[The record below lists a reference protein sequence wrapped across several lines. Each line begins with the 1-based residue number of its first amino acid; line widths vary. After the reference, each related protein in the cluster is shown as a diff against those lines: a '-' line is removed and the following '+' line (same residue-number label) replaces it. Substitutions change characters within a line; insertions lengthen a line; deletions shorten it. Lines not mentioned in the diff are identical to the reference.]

1 MGRITAD
8 WQLDFIAALSESGIA
23 CKEDSREILVLLDKG
38 QVAVNM
44 VSLQQG
50 IDPEK
55 LIALQSDY
63 QQQNIYLVH
72 LWEDIWKTRR
82 KQVLGRIAS
91 ILGLNK
97 TLHGR
102 KARVM
107 AINQAEAD
115 AFLEENHLQASAK
128 AKYKFALHIEGELVA
143 VALFSGGRPM
153 NRIAPDYRSYELI
166 RFASLIGFTVTGGF
180 SKLLKHFIN
189 LVKPDDL
196 MSYADKDWSLGNA
209 YDLSGFKL
217 VEESPAVAIWLNR
230 TTLKRSFTHR
240 LPTAL
245 QAGMKEMNKE
255 QQEQYLL
262 ENDYLPVFNTG
273 NLKYIL
279 YL

>member
-1 MGRITAD
+1 LGSITAD
-8 WQLDFIAALSESGIA
+8 WQLDFVAALQEKGIA
-23 CKEDSREILVLLDKG
+23 FKEDSRQRLVLLDKG

-44 VSLQQG
+44 VSLQRD

-55 LIALQSDY
+55 LISLQTDS
-63 QQQNIYLVH
+63 QKKNIYLVH

-82 KQVLGRIAS
+82 NQVLGRIGS

-102 KARVM
+102 KAKVLV
-107 AINQAEAD
+107 INQAEAD
-115 AFLEENHLQASAK
+115 SFLTENHLQASAK
-128 AKYKFALHIEGELVA
+128 AKYKFALHIDGRMVA

-153 NRIAPDYRSYELI
+153 SRIAPDYRSYELI

-189 LVKPDDL
+189 LVQPNDL

-217 VEESPAVAIWLNR
+217 VKASPAAGIWLNR
-230 TTLKRSFTHR
+230 TTLKRSFSHR
-240 LPTAL
+240 LPAAV

-255 QQEQYLL
+255 EQELYLL
-262 ENDYLPVFNTG
+262 ENDYIPVFNTG

>member
-1 MGRITAD
+1 M
-8 WQLDFIAALSESGIA
+8 DFIAALEERGIA
-23 CKEDSREILVLLDKG
+23 FKKVGGQTLILLDKG
-38 QVAVNM
+38 QVAVHM
-44 VSLQQG
+44 VSLQTA

-55 LIALQSDY
+55 LIALQAEY
-63 QQQNIYLVH
+63 QKNNIYLVH

-82 KQVLGRIAS
+82 NQVLGRIGS

-102 KARVM
+102 KAKVVL
-107 AINQAEAD
+107 INQAEAD
-115 AFLEENHLQASAK
+115 DFLKENHLQASAK
-128 AKYKFALHIEGELVA
+128 AKYKFALHIDGQMVA

-180 SKLLKHFIN
+180 SKLLKHFIS
-189 LVKPDDL
+189 LVKPNDL

-217 VEESPAVAIWLNR
+217 VKESPAVGIWLNR
-230 TTLKRSFTHR
+230 TSLKRSFIHR
-240 LPTAL
+240 LPAAL
-245 QAGMKEMNKE
+245 LTEMKELNKE
-255 QQEQYLL
+255 AQELYLM
-262 ENDYLPVFNTG
+262 ENDYIPVFNTG

>member
-50 IDPEK
+50 INPEK

-217 VEESPAVAIWLNR
+217 VEKSPAVAIWLNR

>member
-1 MGRITAD
+1 M
-8 WQLDFIAALSESGIA
+8 DFVAALQEKGIA
-23 CKEDSREILVLLDKG
+23 YREVGGQILVLLDKG

-44 VSLQQG
+44 VSLQRD

-55 LIALQSDY
+55 LVALQADY
-63 QQQNIYLVH
+63 QKKNIYLVH

-82 KQVLGRIAS
+82 NQVLGRIGS

-102 KARVM
+102 KAKVLV
-107 AINQAEAD
+107 INQAEAD
-115 AFLEENHLQASAK
+115 AFLKENHLQASAK
-128 AKYKFALHIEGELVA
+128 AKYKFALHIDGQIVA

-153 NRIAPDYRSYELI
+153 NRIGPDYRSYELI

-189 LVKPDDL
+189 LVQPNDL

-230 TTLKRSFTHR
+230 TAHKRSFTHR
-240 LPTAL
+240 LPAAL
-245 QAGMKEMNKE
+245 QAQMKGLKKE
-255 QQEQYLL
+255 EQELFLL
-262 ENDYLPVFNTG
+262 ENDYIPVFNTG

>member
-23 CKEDSREILVLLDKG
+23 CKEDSRKILVLLDKG

>member
-44 VSLQQG
+44 VSLQQE

>member
-1 MGRITAD
+1 M
-8 WQLDFIAALSESGIA
+8 DFVAALEEKGITF
-23 CKEDSREILVLLDKG
+23 KEDSRQTLVLLDKG

-44 VSLQQG
+44 VSLQRD

-55 LIALQSDY
+55 LIALQTDY
-63 QQQNIYLVH
+63 QKKNIYLVH

-82 KQVLGRIAS
+82 HQVLGRIGS

-102 KARVM
+102 KAKVLV
-107 AINQAEAD
+107 INQAEAD
-115 AFLEENHLQASAK
+115 HFLRENHLQASAK
-128 AKYKFALHIEGELVA
+128 AKYKFALHIDGEMVA

-153 NRIAPDYRSYELI
+153 NRIGPDYRSYELI

-180 SKLLKHFIN
+180 SKLLKYFIN
-189 LVKPDDL
+189 LVHPNDL

-217 VEESPAVAIWLNR
+217 VKESPAVAIWLNR
-230 TTLKRSFTHR
+230 TSFKRTFTHR
-240 LPTAL
+240 LPAAL
-245 QAGMKEMNKE
+245 LAGMKELNKE
-255 QQEQYLL
+255 EQEEYLL
-262 ENDYLPVFNTG
+262 ENDYIPVFNTG

>member
-44 VSLQQG
+44 VSLQQE
-50 IDPEK
+50 IDPEE

>member
-44 VSLQQG
+44 VSLQQE
-50 IDPEK
+50 IDPEE

-102 KARVM
+102 KAKVM

>member
-1 MGRITAD
+1 MGRIAAD